1 MAQLVEHIL
10 GKDEVPSSNLG
21 SSSKKATHSGCFFCF
36 LELLPDSNS
45 VFSLC
50 EKASSHSPP
59 EDRQA
64 RLAGKGCANLRFS
77 EYLGF
82 PYLPPIRV
90 AFLFLGAASRYSL
103 LRIPGVAVFVN
114 NFKESATPIDKSAN
128 KCYNDSKL
136 INQTVEAEITATM
149 PSQRAQGAEIWVR
162 NKLSNGPRRAQSKAK
177 CFAEYSATLQADVI
191 CRGYVG
197 ILLSAQ
203 PFWEVNLGGP
213 ADK

>member
-1 MAQLVEHIL
+1 MFWNRSSRFEFGFLATREIQFAFATHRSGSLLTRRRVRESSLCEYL
-10 GKDEVPSSNLG
+10 GFLFLP
-21 SSSKKATHSGCFFCF
+21 THSGCFF
-36 LELLPDSNS
+36 S
-45 VFSLC
+45 
-50 EKASSHSPP
+50 
-59 EDRQA
+59 
-64 RLAGKGCANLRFS
+64 
-77 EYLGF
+77 
-82 PYLPPIRV
+82 
-90 AFLFLGAASRYSL
+90 FLGAATRYSL

-203 PFWEVNLGGP
+203 PFWDVNQGGT
-213 ADK
+213 ADKYFIRP

>member
-1 MAQLVEHIL
+1 MFWNR
-10 GKDEVPSSNLG
+10 SSRFEFGFLALRESQFAFATRR
-21 SSSKKATHSGCFFCF
+21 SSSSLGRQRVRESSLQRIPGFSISTTHSG
-36 LELLPDSNS
+36 
-45 VFSLC
+45 
-50 EKASSHSPP
+50 
-59 EDRQA
+59 
-64 RLAGKGCANLRFS
+64 G
-77 EYLGF
+77 
-82 PYLPPIRV
+82 
-90 AFLFLGAASRYSL
+90 FLFLGAATRYSL

-203 PFWEVNLGGP
+203 PFWDVNQGGT
-213 ADK
+213 ADKCFIRP

>member
-1 MAQLVEHIL
+1 MRSPVRIWVAAPRNE
-10 GKDEVPSSNLG
+10 
-21 SSSKKATHSGCFFCF
+21 ATHPGCFF
-36 LELLPDSNS
+36 S
-45 VFSLC
+45 
-50 EKASSHSPP
+50 
-59 EDRQA
+59 
-64 RLAGKGCANLRFS
+64 
-77 EYLGF
+77 
-82 PYLPPIRV
+82 
-90 AFLFLGAASRYSL
+90 FLGAATRFEFGFLAQRENQFAFATRSL
-103 LRIPGVAVFVN
+103 SSSLVKRRVRESSLQRIPGVAVFVN

-203 PFWEVNLGGP
+203 PFWDVNQGGT
-213 ADK
+213 ADKYFIRP